1 MQAWNQK
8 IMFPSDSNFVI
19 RLTDTEFG
27 PSKSSGRNMFS
38 FGWEIVSPES
48 CNIAGEEYDIS
59 GVHSGPMNK
68 LYYATESDDAEKQA
82 NAIKRLT
89 GTGEQLGLL
98 TMAFAD
104 KPELLA
110 TFNPTGPNTEI
121 LDALEGVCFF
131 CQMSPEVQPQRKN
144 PTAEQIA
151 EAKKKGLKRAEGDI
165 QKHPVTGKNLITYL
179 PKVREIFGKAENVGA
194 NKPY

>member
-19 RLTDTEFG
+19 RITDVEFG
-27 PSKSSGRNMFS
+27 PSKSSGNNMFTL
-38 FGWEIVSPES
+38 GWEIVSPES
-48 CNIAGEEYDIS
+48 ANIAGEEYDIS

-68 LYYATESDDAEKQA
+68 IYYPTEGADEEKTA
-82 NAIKRLT
+82 NCLKRLT

-104 KPELLA
+104 KPELISTL
-110 TFNPTGPNTEI
+110 NPKGPNTEI
-121 LDALEGVCFF
+121 LDSLEGMCFF

-151 EAKKKGLKRAEGDI
+151 AAKAKGLKRAEGDI
-165 QKHPVTGKNLITYL
+165 QKHPVTGKNLITYM